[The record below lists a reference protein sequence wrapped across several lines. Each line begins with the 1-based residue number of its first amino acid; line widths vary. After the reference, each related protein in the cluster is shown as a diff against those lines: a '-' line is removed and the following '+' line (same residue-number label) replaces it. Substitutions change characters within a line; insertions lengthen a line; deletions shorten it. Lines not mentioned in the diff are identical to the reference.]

1 MSSAK
6 SIQSVLRQSDGYKPS
21 ITFDVK
27 ELPEIKQWKIGGK
40 YKLIIDVEE
49 TSMSKDEYEP
59 RLTARFKVMKVKV
72 AK

>member
-1 MSSAK
+1 MNSS
-6 SIQSVLRQSDGYKPS
+6 SIRSVLRQSDDYKPS

-27 ELPEIKQWKIGGK
+27 ELPEIKDWKIGGK
-40 YKLIIDVEE
+40 YKLLLDVEE
-49 TSMSKDEYEP
+49 VSMSKDEYEP